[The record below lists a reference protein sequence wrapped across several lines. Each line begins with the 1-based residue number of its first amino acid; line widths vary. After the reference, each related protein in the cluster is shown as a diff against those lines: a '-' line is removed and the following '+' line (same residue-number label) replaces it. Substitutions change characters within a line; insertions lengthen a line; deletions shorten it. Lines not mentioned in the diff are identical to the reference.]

1 MCELFFGPLFSLS
14 CSRRYENY
22 QVGTFVL
29 YKSSFWPLEVHVRQW
44 ECGSV
49 VHSASCV
56 CGFAAMDGGSGEVVA
71 FDMCGGEMGEGSRPH
86 LSLKQGG
93 GGVSTVR
100 IAESY
105 QGRKVTVSS
114 QLVVIENVSRHLLRP
129 CRGPYGMWLQKP
141 SPLS

>member
-1 MCELFFGPLFSLS
+1 MYEYVSYSS

-29 YKSSFWPLEVHVRQW
+29 YKSSSGLLEVHVRQW

-49 VHSASCV
+49 VHAASCA
-56 CGFAAMDGGSGEVVA
+56 CGFTARDSGSGEVVA
-71 FDMCGGEMGEGSRPH
+71 FDMCGGEMGESRAH
-86 LSLKQGG
+86 LSVKQSGG
-93 GGVSTVR
+93 ASWNTVR

-114 QLVVIENVSRHLLRP
+114 RPVLFSKCSWTSWHPAGGAVARAYRTPPLCPDSR
-129 CRGPYGMWLQKP
+129 
-141 SPLS
+141 